1 MFHLPNNKLLTVHV
15 HYSIIILC
23 VILSRIGQDTEKT
36 PKHNANTHLFSS
48 LYVWIQYKYIQQRS
62 ASSFWLTMVPV
73 VVFKMTVL
81 SKHWQFTCTWLELTW
96 LETRKNVDWVLLS
109 IFSQSKDFMLQL
121 LVWFSEV
128 TRLESLAIF
137 QRDNHAVFFSYH
149 NDSMLGWR
157 QIKRRLILCNKK
169 FWLSW

>member
-1 MFHLPNNKLLTVHV
+1 MFHLPNNKLSTVHV

-36 PKHNANTHLFSS
+36 PKHNVNTHLFSS
-48 LYVWIQYKYIQQRS
+48 FYVWIQYKYIQQRS

-109 IFSQSKDFMLQL
+109 IFFQNYFQNDGTTANTKPGSDKDCFWVGFRKSHHWLFLSCFRGITMKFSSL
-121 LVWFSEV
+121 L
-128 TRLESLAIF
+128 L
-137 QRDNHAVFFSYH
+137 YH
-149 NDSMLGWR
+149 NDSMLG
-157 QIKRRLILCNKK
+157 
-169 FWLSW
+169 